1 MPQLLKFIWS
11 SVGKKFLMA
20 LTGLAMVIFLIE
32 HLSGNLL
39 LFSQNPDPYNQFSHF
54 LIGLGWLLIAA
65 ELGLIAILLFHM
77 ISAIAISIGK
87 KKARPVAYAK
97 TGNAGEPSKKTFS
110 SKTMIWTGL
119 LTFVFIA
126 IHLKTFKFGPAEAE
140 GYVRTVDGVQMRD
153 LHTLVWDVFQNPI
166 YVAWYV
172 GTLIFLGFHL
182 RHGFWSAFQSLGVN
196 HPRYTPIIYSVG
208 ILVAII
214 ISVGF
219 LGIPLWIYFTGA

>member
-1 MPQLLKFIWS
+1 MSQLLKFIGS

-20 LTGLAMVIFLIE
+20 LTGLAMVIFLLE

-39 LFSQNPDPYNQFSHF
+39 LFSKNPDPYNEYTDF
-54 LIGLGWLLIAA
+54 LLSFGWLIIVA

-77 ISAIAISIGK
+77 VSAISISIGQ

-119 LTFVFIA
+119 LIFAFIA
-126 IHLKTFKFGPAEAE
+126 IHLKTFKFGPN
-140 GYVRTVDGVQMRD
+140 YSSTVDGVEMRD
-153 LHTLVWDVFQNPI
+153 LHTLVWEVFQSPI

-172 GTLIFLGFHL
+172 GALIFLGFHV
-182 RHGFWSAFQSLGVN
+182 RHGFWSAFQSLGVH
-196 HPRYTPIIYSVG
+196 HPRYTPVIYSVG

>member
-1 MPQLLKFIWS
+1 MPQLLKFIGS

-20 LTGLAMVIFLIE
+20 LTGLAMVIFLLE

-39 LFSQNPDPYNQFSHF
+39 LFSKNPDPYNEYADF
-54 LIGLGWLLIAA
+54 LLSFGWLIIVA

-77 ISAIAISIGK
+77 VSAISISIGK

-119 LTFVFIA
+119 LIFAFIA
-126 IHLKTFKFGPAEAE
+126 IHLKTFKFGPN
-140 GYVRTVDGVQMRD
+140 YSSTVDGVEMRD
-153 LHTLVWDVFQNPI
+153 LHTLVWEVFQNPI
-166 YVAWYV
+166 YVVWYV
-172 GTLIFLGFHL
+172 GALIFLGFHL
-182 RHGFWSAFQSLGVN
+182 RHGFWSAFQSLGVH
-196 HPRYTPIIYSVG
+196 HPRFTPVIYSVG

>member
-1 MPQLLKFIWS
+1 MSQLLKFIGS
-11 SVGKKFLMA
+11 SVGKKFIMA
-20 LTGLAMVIFLIE
+20 LSGLAMVFFLIE

-39 LFSQNPDPYNQFSHF
+39 LFSKNPDPYNKYSDF
-54 LIGLGWLLIAA
+54 LLSFGWLIIVA

-77 ISAIAISIGK
+77 FSAISISIGK
-87 KKARPVAYAK
+87 KKARPVSYAK

-119 LTFVFIA
+119 LTFAFIV
-126 IHLKTFKFGPAEAE
+126 IHLKTFKFGPN
-140 GYVRTVDGVQMRD
+140 YSSTVDGVEMRD
-153 LHTLVWDVFQNPI
+153 LHTLVWKVFQNPI

-182 RHGFWSAFQSLGVN
+182 RHGFWSAFQSLGVH
-196 HPRYTPIIYSVG
+196 HPRYTPVIYSVG

>member
-11 SVGKKFLMA
+11 SIGKKFIMA
-20 LTGLAMVIFLIE
+20 LSGLAMVIFLIE

-65 ELGLIAILLFHM
+65 ELGLIAILFFHM
-77 ISAIAISIGK
+77 ISAISISIGK

-140 GYVRTVDGVQMRD
+140 GYVRTT
-153 LHTLVWDVFQNPI
+153 HT
-166 YVAWYV
+166 
-172 GTLIFLGFHL
+172 
-182 RHGFWSAFQSLGVN
+182 
-196 HPRYTPIIYSVG
+196 
-208 ILVAII
+208 
-214 ISVGF
+214 
-219 LGIPLWIYFTGA
+219 

>member
-1 MPQLLKFIWS
+1 MPQLLKFIGS

-20 LTGLAMVIFLIE
+20 LTGLAMVIFLLE

-39 LFSQNPDPYNQFSHF
+39 LFSKNPDPYNEYADF
-54 LIGLGWLLIAA
+54 LLSFGWLIIVA

-77 ISAIAISIGK
+77 VSAISISIGK

-119 LTFVFIA
+119 LIFAFIA
-126 IHLKTFKFGPAEAE
+126 IHLKTFKFGPN
-140 GYVRTVDGVQMRD
+140 YSSTVDGVEMRD
-153 LHTLVWDVFQNPI
+153 LHTLVWEVFQNPI
-166 YVAWYV
+166 YVVWYV
-172 GTLIFLGFHL
+172 GALIFLGFHL
-182 RHGFWSAFQSLGVN
+182 RHGFWSAFQSLGVH
-196 HPRYTPIIYSVG
+196 HPRYTPVIYSVG

>member
-1 MPQLLKFIWS
+1 MPQLLKFIGS

-20 LTGLAMVIFLIE
+20 LTGLAMVIFLLE

-39 LFSQNPDPYNQFSHF
+39 LFSKNPDPYNEYADF
-54 LIGLGWLLIAA
+54 LLSFGWLIIVA

-77 ISAIAISIGK
+77 VSAISISIGK

-119 LTFVFIA
+119 LTFAFIA
-126 IHLKTFKFGPAEAE
+126 IHLKTFKFGPN
-140 GYVRTVDGVQMRD
+140 YSSTVDGVEMRD
-153 LHTLVWDVFQNPI
+153 LHTLVWEVFQNPI
-166 YVAWYV
+166 YVVWYV
-172 GTLIFLGFHL
+172 GALIFLGFHL
-182 RHGFWSAFQSLGVN
+182 RHGFWSAFQSLGVH
-196 HPRYTPIIYSVG
+196 HPRYTPVIYSVG

>member
-1 MPQLLKFIWS
+1 MPQLLKFIGS

-20 LTGLAMVIFLIE
+20 LTGLAMVIFLLE

-39 LFSQNPDPYNQFSHF
+39 LFSKNPDPYNEYADF
-54 LIGLGWLLIAA
+54 LLSFGWLIIVA
-65 ELGLIAILLFHM
+65 ELGLMAILLFHM
-77 ISAIAISIGK
+77 IAAISISIGK

-119 LTFVFIA
+119 LIFAFIA
-126 IHLKTFKFGPAEAE
+126 IHLKTFKFGPN
-140 GYVRTVDGVQMRD
+140 YSSTVDGVEMRD
-153 LHTLVWDVFQNPI
+153 LHTLIWEVFQNPI
-166 YVAWYV
+166 YVVWYV
-172 GTLIFLGFHL
+172 GALIFLGFHL
-182 RHGFWSAFQSLGVN
+182 RHGFWSAFQSLGVH
-196 HPRYTPIIYSVG
+196 HPRYTPVIYSVG

>member
-1 MPQLLKFIWS
+1 MPQFLKFIGS
-11 SVGKKFLMA
+11 SIGKKFLMA
-20 LTGLAMVIFLIE
+20 LTGLAMVIFLLE

-54 LIGLGWLLIAA
+54 LIGLGWLMIAA

-77 ISAIAISIGK
+77 VSAISISIGK

-119 LTFVFIA
+119 LIFAFIA
-126 IHLKTFKFGPAEAE
+126 IHLKTFKFGPN
-140 GYVRTVDGVQMRD
+140 YSSTVDGVEMRD
-153 LHTLVWDVFQNPI
+153 LHTLVWEVFQNPI
-166 YVAWYV
+166 YVVWYV
-172 GTLIFLGFHL
+172 GALIFLGFHL
-182 RHGFWSAFQSLGVN
+182 RHGFWSAFQSLGVH
-196 HPRYTPIIYSVG
+196 HPRFTPVIYSVG

>member
-1 MPQLLKFIWS
+1 
-11 SVGKKFLMA
+11 MA
-20 LTGLAMVIFLIE
+20 LTGLAMVIFLLE

-39 LFSQNPDPYNQFSHF
+39 LFSKNPDPYNEYADF
-54 LIGLGWLLIAA
+54 LLSFGWLIIVA

-77 ISAIAISIGK
+77 VSAISISIGK

-119 LTFVFIA
+119 LIFAFIA
-126 IHLKTFKFGPAEAE
+126 IHLKTFKFGPN
-140 GYVRTVDGVQMRD
+140 YSSTVDGVEMRD
-153 LHTLVWDVFQNPI
+153 LHTLVWEVFQNPI

-172 GTLIFLGFHL
+172 GALIFLGFHL
-182 RHGFWSAFQSLGVN
+182 RHGFWSAFQSLGVH
-196 HPRYTPIIYSVG
+196 HPRFTPVIYSVG

>member
-1 MPQLLKFIWS
+1 MPQFLKFIGS
-11 SVGKKFLMA
+11 SIGKKFLMA
-20 LTGLAMVIFLIE
+20 LTGLAMVIFLLE

-39 LFSQNPDPYNQFSHF
+39 LFSKNPDPYNEYADF
-54 LIGLGWLLIAA
+54 LLSFGWLIIVA

-77 ISAIAISIGK
+77 VSAISISIGK

-119 LTFVFIA
+119 LIFAFIA
-126 IHLKTFKFGPAEAE
+126 IHLKTFKFGPN
-140 GYVRTVDGVQMRD
+140 YSSTVDGVEMRD
-153 LHTLVWDVFQNPI
+153 LHTLVWEVFQNPI
-166 YVAWYV
+166 YVVWYV
-172 GTLIFLGFHL
+172 GALIFLGFHL
-182 RHGFWSAFQSLGVN
+182 RHGFWSAFQSLGVH
-196 HPRYTPIIYSVG
+196 HPRYTPVIYSVG